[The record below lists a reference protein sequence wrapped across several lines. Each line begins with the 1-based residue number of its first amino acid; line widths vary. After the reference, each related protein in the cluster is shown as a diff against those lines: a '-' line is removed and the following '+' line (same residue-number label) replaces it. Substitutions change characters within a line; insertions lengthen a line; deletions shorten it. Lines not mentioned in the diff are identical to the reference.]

1 MQPLFILETVMKLAM
16 ALAANAAGATT
27 FSTVATSTTVFAG
40 STRARAGA
48 GGMVFFN
55 AVLITGESSSKGGN
69 GHQGGNSKH
78 SFHKVR
84 V

>member
-1 MQPLFILETVMKLAM
+1 MQPLFILVTVMKLAM
-16 ALAANAAGATT
+16 ALAAFAAIAAT
-27 FSTVATSTTVFAG
+27 FSTMTTIVASFTGAAI
-40 STRARAGA
+40 ARAGA
-48 GGMVFFN
+48 GGMVIFN
-55 AVLITGESSSKGGN
+55 AVSITGKSSSKGGN